1 MSADNTPDYRALFL
15 IAEEGRKREAELRK
29 RAEEEQKRA
38 EDGRRLAEH
47 AQRHAEER
55 SRRTTFLGFIRT
67 CHTLLS
73 LPLKVEASSRY
84 TRGSIPI
91 PKGKYCPTKLQIWSN
106 FPAMQQEIYTSVCRY
121 LHPTEDR
128 ALRLFSPVVALED
141 LGRRISRRP
150 LSSEQDLEGYVR
162 FTVEDHVHD
171 INC

>member
-1 MSADNTPDYRALFL
+1 MSGDNTPDYRALFL
-15 IAEEGRKREAELRK
+15 IAEEERKREAELRK

-38 EDGRRLAEH
+38 EDGRRLAED

-106 FPAMQQEIYTSVCRY
+106 FPAMQQESTPLCADTYIRQRTGHCDYSHLLLLWRT
-121 LHPTEDR
+121 
-128 ALRLFSPVVALED
+128 
-141 LGRRISRRP
+141 LGV
-150 LSSEQDLEGYVR
+150 G
-162 FTVEDHVHD
+162 
-171 INC
+171 